1 MIHIIYVVDVS
12 ISMTGSKIESALET
26 IREISDTENNCYS
39 IITFANS
46 ADIVCEYA
54 TFNYDLLNKINV
66 CKGLSNFSAG
76 IIIANQLMEK
86 HKTPA
91 IIICLTDSLF
101 TSIISNSEFDNFLLL
116 EKIIISYTKT
126 SIAQL
131 YAKDFSVFFNDENS
145 LKEISKRIQTRSKK
159 INNDQDNTEKE
170 TNNAIF
176 LGKSEEVDFCYD
188 KDDPKWS

>member
-1 MIHIIYVVDVS
+1 
-12 ISMTGSKIESALET
+12 
-26 IREISDTENNCYS
+26 
-39 IITFANS
+39 
-46 ADIVCEYA
+46 
-54 TFNYDLLNKINV
+54 
-66 CKGLSNFSAG
+66 
-76 IIIANQLMEK
+76 MEK